1 MYWFKINDNEYEMIV
16 EDPFTCEDR
25 TIAKVFYDDEEQTWA
40 WADTILDVGYY
51 GFETAEEAQLDC
63 KQSMCS
69 VPEYDYDD
77 DV

>member
-1 MYWFKINDNEYEMIV
+1 MYWFENNDNEYEMIV

-40 WADTILDVGYY
+40 WANSDISYY
-51 GFETAEEAQLDC
+51 GFETAEEAQADC
-63 KQSMCS
+63 KRTMCS

-77 DV
+77 V

>member
-1 MYWFKINDNEYEMIV
+1 MLV
-16 EDPFTCEDR
+16 EAPFTCEDR
-25 TIAKVFYDDEEQTWA
+25 TIATVFYDDEEQTWA

-51 GFETAEEAQLDC
+51 RFETAEEAQADC
-63 KQSMCS
+63 KRTMCS